1 MLTRVLPWP
10 TEQFEKV
17 KQASRESAAAGQ
29 RCDAAVAGPSSP
41 VAQSRDTRER
51 TQDLLDAR
59 KDRFLRTMAA
69 QNKSL
74 EELLPK
80 AHDLDKKIH
89 HLSHKVGPVDQ

>member
-1 MLTRVLPWP
+1 MLIVSTD
-10 TEQFEKV
+10 QFEKV
-17 KQASRESAAAGQ
+17 KQASRESTEAEQ
-29 RCDAAVAGPSSP
+29 RCDASVSGPSSP

-59 KDRFLRTMAA
+59 KDSFLRSMAA

-74 EELLPK
+74 EQLQPK

-89 HLSHKVGPVDQ
+89 HLSHKVGAGRTHP

>member
-1 MLTRVLPWP
+1 MKRY
-10 TEQFEKV
+10 F
-17 KQASRESAAAGQ
+17 RESTEAEQ
-29 RCDAAVAGPSSP
+29 RCNTSVSGPSSP

-59 KDRFLRTMAA
+59 KDRFLRSMAA

-74 EELLPK
+74 AELQPK